1 MKYAADEEETSRA
14 LIVIN
19 NIQQSIVVKNL
30 TIMLSATPSNTPQRV
45 GRRQPFG
52 FLTDNTLSSKSSSK
66 DTSANV
72 SKLGSSSGSNNS
84 SSRLSSLSKFN
95 NKNEPSK
102 KNVRGILKSIV
113 KRSRTGSFSSKRS
126 TSSTWS
132 IPTEEEV
139 SESPTKKSRST
150 IEEKEELKL
159 AAETVDVMV
168 NSNNVATAAA
178 GLLSLDTSNTEE
190 VESIFKPSRTHHYDD
205 EMEDMLEIKL
215 ANPVLDDS
223 IDADDAEII
232 GKKGVENVDDTIV
245 ATDTKWKNI
254 MWSNRVHE
262 DKHGFQIHVDHEDY
276 LNIIEKRTDTV

>member
-1 MKYAADEEETSRA
+1 
-14 LIVIN
+14 
-19 NIQQSIVVKNL
+19 
-30 TIMLSATPSNTPQRV
+30 MLSATPSNTPQRV

-52 FLTDNTLSSKSSSK
+52 FLTDNTLSKSSSK
-66 DTSANV
+66 DSSNV

-84 SSRLSSLSKFN
+84 TSALSSLSNLN
-95 NKNEPSK
+95 NKNESSK

-126 TSSTWS
+126 EHSTSSTWS

-139 SESPTKKSRST
+139 LESPTKKSRST

-223 IDADDAEII
+223 IDDDADEIGI
-232 GKKGVENVDDTIV
+232 GKKGVESVDDTIV
-245 ATDTKWKNI
+245 ATDSKWKNI

>member
-1 MKYAADEEETSRA
+1 
-14 LIVIN
+14 
-19 NIQQSIVVKNL
+19 
-30 TIMLSATPSNTPQRV
+30 MLSATPSNTPQRV

-52 FLTDNTLSSKSSSK
+52 FLTDNTLSKSSSK
-66 DTSANV
+66 DSSNNV
-72 SKLGSSSGSNNS
+72 SKLGSSNGSNNS
-84 SSRLSSLSKFN
+84 SSALSSLSNLNK
-95 NKNEPSK
+95 KNEPSK

-113 KRSRTGSFSSKRS
+113 KRSRAGSFSSKRSERS

-139 SESPTKKSRST
+139 SESPTKKSRG
-150 IEEKEELKL
+150 IIDEEKEELKL
-159 AAETVDVMV
+159 AAETVDVML

-178 GLLSLDTSNTEE
+178 SLVSLDTRNAEE
-190 VESIFKPSRTHHYDD
+190 VESIFNPSRTYHYDD

-223 IDADDAEII
+223 IDDAAEEII
-232 GKKGVENVDDTIV
+232 GRKGVEDVDDTQF
-245 ATDTKWKNI
+245 ATDEKWKNI

-276 LNIIEKRTDTV
+276 LNIIEKRTDSI